1 MEIEFV
7 KREVTEKLGLCKT
20 EILYYQEWT
29 VLRKQS

>member
-1 MEIEFV
+1 MEIEFQ
-7 KREVTEKLGLCKT
+7 KGGIEKLVLYKT